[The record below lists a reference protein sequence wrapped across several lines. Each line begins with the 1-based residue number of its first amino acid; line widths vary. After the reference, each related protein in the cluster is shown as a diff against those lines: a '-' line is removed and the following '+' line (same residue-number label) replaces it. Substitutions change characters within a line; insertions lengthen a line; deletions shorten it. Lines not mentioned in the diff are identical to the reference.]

1 MAYDKIV
8 DSTALDTALTN
19 IADSIR
25 AKTGK
30 TDPLTIEQMPSEIEG
45 ISGSGTSETDRTY
58 SLYPPRDE
66 SVDWTADTFEGIY
79 FTCDSKALPVGHPK
93 RMFRAK
99 ITLQHAGNVDYQ
111 VDLGVIENGT
121 FVIKENIVDW
131 RSGDYMKVVIPDYNT
146 DFVVLRIKPLN
157 GIQCDRINADP
168 RDVQTAF
175 WVDRYGRMPYLTG
188 WHTPGYSDYGGWTGL
203 IRDSVITGERL
214 DLNAAMLNMFSLR
227 EYTYPKFSTNLPSYA
242 NRGYHSFQNC
252 VNLLSLDFS
261 KHPMPVGITNLE
273 YMFNNCYSLT
283 SLDLSNFDT
292 SAVTT
297 MYGMFWGCFS
307 LTSLDISNF
316 NTSAV
321 TNMSLMFFNCVS
333 LTSLDLSNFNTSAV
347 TNMDRMFS
355 NCYSLTSLDLSNFDT
370 SAVTNMGGMFNGC
383 NSLTSLNINNFDTS
397 TVTVM
402 GSMFSGCTSLTS
414 LDLSNFDTSA
424 VTNMNGMFSNC
435 TNLTN
440 FTSCV
445 FRKSIDFSTCTKL
458 SHDSLMSIINNLA
471 EVTNTQKLTLGK
483 TNKTKLTINEIAI
496 ATEKG
501 WTVV

>member
-45 ISGSGTSETDRTY
+45 ISGGGTSETDRTY

-93 RMFRAK
+93 RMFKAK

-121 FVIKENIVDW
+121 FVIKENVVDW

-146 DFVVLRIKPLN
+146 DFVVLRIIPLN
-157 GIQCDRINADP
+157 GIQCTLIVADHQ
-168 RDVQTAF
+168 DVKSAF

-188 WHTPGYSDYGGWTGL
+188 WHSPGYSDYGGWTGL

-214 DLNAAMLNMFSLR
+214 DLNAAMFNMLSLR
-227 EYTYPKFSTNLPSYA
+227 EYAYPKFSTNLPSYA

-273 YMFNNCYSLT
+273 YMFNNCHSLT

-297 MYGMFWGCFS
+297 MDGMFSSCHS
-307 LTSLDISNF
+307 LASLDLSNF
-316 NTSAV
+316 DTSAV
-321 TNMSLMFFNCVS
+321 TNMSLMFFNCFS
-333 LTSLDLSNFNTSAV
+333 LTSLDISNFETSAV

-355 NCYSLTSLDLSNFDT
+355 SCHSLTSLDLSNFDT
-370 SAVTNMGGMFNGC
+370 SAVTNMG
-383 NSLTSLNINNFDTS
+383 
-397 TVTVM
+397 
-402 GSMFSGCTSLTS
+402 SMFSSCHSLTS

-424 VTNMNGMFSNC
+424 VTTMDGMFSSCHSLASLDLSNFDTSAVKNMNGMFNGC

-440 FTSCV
+440 FASCV
-445 FRKSIDFSTCTKL
+445 FRKSIDFSTCAKL

-471 EVTNTQKLTLGK
+471 EVTNAQKLTLGT

-501 WTVV
+501 WTVA